1 MWALAVQFSASE
13 AQVEEL
19 RRQVGT
25 LEGLLQEEQREMVAL
40 QDSFTHE
47 AKLLKDSRA
56 KLDQVR
62 RADEVRA
69 VVGF

>member
-1 MWALAVQFSASE
+1 MQILPLQFSASE

-25 LEGLLQEEQREMVAL
+25 LEGLLQEEQREVVAI
-40 QDSFTHE
+40 QDSFTQE
-47 AKLLKDSRA
+47 AKLLKDTRA

-62 RADEVRA
+62 EAGGLTRL
-69 VVGF
+69 